1 MKKKPA
7 RSARRP
13 ATKRSRRKSST
24 ASTTSH
30 VPTRGLYG
38 WITHTELASS
48 DPTATKA
55 WCAKVLGWTFKP
67 SVPMP
72 GGGEYMLFA
81 YSDQGGG
88 GIRPTNPS
96 ETPGSSFTVHVAN
109 ARAAFEKAL
118 RGGAEVI
125 EPPRAVMPG
134 VTIAVVR
141 APGGVRVGLSGP

>member
-1 MKKKPA
+1 
-7 RSARRP
+7 
-13 ATKRSRRKSST
+13 
-24 ASTTSH
+24 
-30 VPTRGLYG
+30 
-38 WITHTELASS
+38 
-48 DPTATKA
+48 
-55 WCAKVLGWTFKP
+55 
-67 SVPMP
+67 
-72 GGGEYMLFA
+72 MLFA

-118 RGGAEVI
+118 REGAEVI

-134 VTIAVVR
+134 VTVAVVR